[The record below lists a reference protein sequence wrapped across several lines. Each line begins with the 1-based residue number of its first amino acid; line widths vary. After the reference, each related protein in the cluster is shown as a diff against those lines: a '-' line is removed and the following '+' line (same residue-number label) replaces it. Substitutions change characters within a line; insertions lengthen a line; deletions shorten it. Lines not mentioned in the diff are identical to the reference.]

1 MSPAWDLARHAWR
14 RRRND
19 RPASVRRPRG
29 VALNTVEASAP
40 GKQVLTG
47 EYAVLAGAPALA
59 AAVDRRV
66 TCRISPASTG
76 DWSFVS
82 QGFEAR
88 AAHPRDDLPD
98 TGPAALARFALM
110 SLGIDPRTLPEHL
123 RIQIDSRP
131 FYRGRGKLG
140 FGSSAACAVTVT
152 AALARLAGTT
162 PTLDHALATHRR
174 LQGGGGSGVDVAA
187 SFRGGVI
194 RFQDGRAQGA
204 RLPADTHHMFVFT
217 GEGADTPTLV
227 RRFDAWRGRGSPPEL
242 RALVRSATAIAD
254 SGADFFDMLAEYI
267 EALLALDRAARIGV
281 FSAPHIRARSLAKE
295 FGVLYKPC
303 GAGGDMGVGVA
314 RDPNALAA
322 YRRRVEREGFLVVPT
337 EIARHGLQVRLR

>member
-1 MSPAWDLARHAWR
+1 MH
-14 RRRND
+14 
-19 RPASVRRPRG
+19 
-29 VALNTVEASAP
+29 TVEATAP

-59 AAVDRRV
+59 AAIDRRV
-66 TCRISPASTG
+66 SCRISPASTG

-82 QGFEAR
+82 RGFEAS

-110 SLGIDPRTLPEHL
+110 SLDIDPRTLPERL

-131 FYRGRGKLG
+131 FYRGREKLG

-152 AALARLAGTT
+152 AALAKLAGTT
-162 PTLDHALATHRR
+162 PTLDHALATHRG
-174 LQGGGGSGVDVAA
+174 LQGGTGSGVDVAT
-187 SFRGGVI
+187 SFRGGII
-194 RFQDGRAQGA
+194 RFQDGRAIRTQ
-204 RLPADTHHMFVFT
+204 LPSDTHHMFVFT

-242 RALVRSATAIAD
+242 RALVRSATAVAD
-254 SGADFFDMLAEYI
+254 SGADFLDLLADYI
-267 EALLALDRAARIGV
+267 EALLALDRAARIGI
-281 FSAPHIRARSLAKE
+281 FSAQHIRARRLAKA

-314 RDPNALAA
+314 RDPDALAA
-322 YRRRVEREGFLVVPT
+322 YRGRVEREGFVVVPT